1 MKAVS
6 YTNKRLQAAP
16 ARIPVAPRMHV
27 DMTQDAARMQMT
39 LLKPRSTEKVRD
51 YLLAIVIGIL
61 LAAGWMA

>member
-16 ARIPVAPRMHV
+16 ARIRSAPRMHV
-27 DMTQDAARMQMT
+27 DIG
-39 LLKPRSTEKVRD
+39 PRSTEKVRD